1 MAHHDSSTASDLSN
15 REYALIIEKVVFQ
28 ADALLVNLDVEKLT
42 PTEVVILHHAYIQNK
57 PIMAV
62 GLRIWEPVIE
72 EMLSNRINDLER
84 AVKAYSNPL
93 NAHKWRPK
101 RLSCSTSLTTIN
113 ITRIEKLKSWI
124 SESKTI

>member
-1 MAHHDSSTASDLSN
+1 MLSVVVLGFTLESLSGFSDIAWAHHDSAKASDLSN

-57 PIMAV
+57 PIMGV
-62 GLRIWEPVIE
+62 GLRVWEPVIE

-84 AVKAYSNPL
+84 AVKHIRTHYTLISGAL
-93 NAHKWRPK
+93 NAFPEVHR
-101 RLSCSTSLTTIN
+101 
-113 ITRIEKLKSWI
+113 
-124 SESKTI
+124 